1 MIILRLQI
9 AFLMTYTPPAV
20 TLLERTFP
28 DSSLPYVKATVKIQV
43 RNVLPTPL
51 THSIYILYEIE
62 KENQGAVNQPN
73 QPAQL
78 ASPTLKTSDP
88 ADPVPQKPEHLSVGL
103 VGRMSGLVDY
113 SRKTT
118 SCSYKDSLAGTKR

>member
-43 RNVLPTPL
+43 RAAHSPNSLTVRSKWSMKELQIPEKAPTCRRVQVCVVCG
-51 THSIYILYEIE
+51 SISLLLQIL
-62 KENQGAVNQPN
+62 
-73 QPAQL
+73 L
-78 ASPTLKTSDP
+78 
-88 ADPVPQKPEHLSVGL
+88 
-103 VGRMSGLVDY
+103 
-113 SRKTT
+113 
-118 SCSYKDSLAGTKR
+118 